1 MLKVR
6 KQGRTKVSGHL
17 HVRALGLVQVLIWE
31 HGASTLKMKI
41 KKSRNASLDR
51 RLTQNLEKC
60 FHALLPRPSV
70 VIYDLQLGP
79 SWAAVCMQVHSV
91 FPTRHGE
98 AAETRHSREIFTL
111 SPVGNKEKMLL
122 LMFDFSATDEP
133 IRTCLIMTGIL
144 VLSAQ
149 HHCKP
154 LAG

>member
-31 HGASTLKMKI
+31 DGASTLKI
-41 KKSRNASLDR
+41 KKRPKCISGSQTHAEPWEMLPCASSSAFSCDLWLTARPLMGCRLHASAVSVSHTTR
-51 RLTQNLEKC
+51 RGRRDKAFSGD
-60 FHALLPRPSV
+60 FHTVS
-70 VIYDLQLGP
+70 G
-79 SWAAVCMQVHSV
+79 
-91 FPTRHGE
+91 
-98 AAETRHSREIFTL
+98 REQ
-111 SPVGNKEKMLL
+111 KKMLL